1 MRTAT
6 WVDICG
12 GDCLTTAKVLDE
24 ETEMQKRN
32 GAEKVMFQGQS
43 LAAPKRRDAANI
55 SNN

>member
-12 GDCLTTAKVLDE
+12 GDCFTVTTAKVLDE

-32 GAEKVMFQGQS
+32 GQK
-43 LAAPKRRDAANI
+43 K
-55 SNN
+55 